1 MRVLVVGDTEVAV
14 QVALGLRRIGA
25 EVTVVDADGRRAGG
39 LGAAAPPVVVGD
51 PLVPSVLE
59 RAGVLRA
66 DAVACCAA
74 TDEENLVVSLLAK
87 RRFGVRR
94 VIASVNEPANQS
106 LFDDRWGVDQM
117 VSPAAALI
125 TLISRAESGAGHA
138 PDGG

>member
-1 MRVLVVGDTEVAV
+1 MMRVLVVGDTEVAV

-25 EVTVVDADGRRAGG
+25 EVTVVDADGRRAGA
-39 LGAAAPPVVVGD
+39 LGADGPPVVVGD
-51 PLVPSVLE
+51 PLVPSILE
-59 RAGVLRA
+59 RAGALRA
-66 DAVACCAA
+66 DVVACCAA

-125 TLISRAESGAGHA
+125 ALIARAEPGRSGV
-138 PDGG
+138 GGT